1 MDDDPGFLALSRLS
15 LEREGGFSI
24 HTCESAR
31 DALAFLAEHP
41 VDAIISDYRM
51 LDMDGIELLKTLR
64 QQGDQT
70 PFIIFTGNVQKDLA
84 ARAFENGADF
94 ITQKAGDPKTAFA
107 DLVHKVR
114 MAIHQRIVEARIRDH
129 ERREADILNFLPD
142 ATFAIDTSAEVI
154 AWNRAMEKMTGIP
167 AADMLGKGGY
177 EYAVPFYGKR
187 RPILIDL
194 VFSGE
199 ETLAGSY
206 PYIGK
211 EGDKYFSEIYIPHM
225 NCGRGA
231 YLWFTASPLYDS
243 EGEVIGAIESIR
255 DITDRKWTEEK
266 LKKREEELAA
276 ALEASGVG
284 LWDWQIQAGIVEC
297 NEHFA
302 EIVGYPVEEITP
314 MPFKTWTKI
323 AYADDL
329 KRFNEQIRRHF
340 ASRSPLYEDEIRLHH
355 RDGHLVWVL
364 IRGKVVAWD
373 GQGHPLRMTGTIMD
387 ITERK
392 GHEAEIEASLH
403 EKETLIKEIH
413 HRVKNNMQVISSLLL
428 LQRKQIGDP
437 AIRTLFQESENRV
450 FSIALVHEKLYRS
463 KDLSKVDIQSHFQ
476 TMGEYLLAT
485 FGIEP
490 GRIALD
496 IHAEGVFLPIDQA
509 VPLSLITNELLTNSL
524 KHAFP
529 EQRNGKV
536 HISMVPENGTLRYR
550 FHDDG
555 VGFPPGL
562 DFRNTE
568 SLGLQ
573 LVNGLVGQ
581 ILGSITMQR
590 EGGTGFEIVFNRAI
604 DTEDNL

>member
-1 MDDDPGFLALSRLS
+1 MDDDLDFLALSRLS
-15 LEREGGFSI
+15 LEKQGFFSI

-31 DALAFLAEHP
+31 DALAFLVKHP
-41 VDAIISDYRM
+41 VDAIISDYKM
-51 LDMDGIELLKTLR
+51 LDMDGIDFLKTLR
-64 QQGDQT
+64 RQGDRT
-70 PFIIFTGNVQKDLA
+70 PFIIFTGKDEKDLA
-84 ARAFENGADF
+84 ARAFENGVDF
-94 ITQKAGDPKTAFA
+94 ITQKAGDPKTAYA

-114 MAIHQRIVEARIRDH
+114 MAIHQRIIEARIRDH

-142 ATFAIDTSAEVI
+142 AIFAIDTSGEVI

-167 AADMLGKGGY
+167 AADILGKGDY

-187 RPILIDL
+187 RPILIDM
-194 VFSGE
+194 VFNGE
-199 ETLAGSY
+199 ETVSGNY

-211 EGDKYFSEIYIPHM
+211 ENDKYFSEIYIPHL

-243 EGEVIGAIESIR
+243 AGEVSGAIESIR
-255 DITDRKWTEEK
+255 DITNRKWTEEK

-302 EIVGYPVEEITP
+302 EIVGYPVEEVTAI
-314 MPFKTWTKI
+314 PFKAWIQI
-323 AYADDL
+323 AHADDL
-329 KRFNEQIRRHF
+329 KRFNEQIYRHF
-340 ASRSPLYEDEIRLHH
+340 SSRLPLYEDEIRLHH

-373 GQGHPLRMTGTIMD
+373 GLGHPLRMTGTAMD

-392 GHEAEIEASLH
+392 RNEAEIEASLR

-450 FSIALVHEKLYRS
+450 FSITLVHEKLYRS
-463 KDLSKVDIQSHFQ
+463 KDLSQVDIQDHFQ
-476 TMGEYLLAT
+476 TMGEYLLAS

-496 IHAEGVFLPIDQA
+496 IHAEGVFLPIDRA

-529 EQRNGKV
+529 DERNGKV
-536 HISMVPENGTLRYR
+536 HISLVQENGTLRYL

-562 DFRNTE
+562 DFKNTE
-568 SLGLQ
+568 SLGMQ

-581 ILGSITMQR
+581 ILGSITMQQ
-590 EGGTGFEIVFNRAI
+590 EEGTGFEIVFSRAV